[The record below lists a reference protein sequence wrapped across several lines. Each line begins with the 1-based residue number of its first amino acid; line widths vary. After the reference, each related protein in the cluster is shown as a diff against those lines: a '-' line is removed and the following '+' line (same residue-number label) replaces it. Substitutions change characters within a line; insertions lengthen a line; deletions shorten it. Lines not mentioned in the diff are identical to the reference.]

1 MRKSWRKRAAV
12 LLLWVVLSLG
22 ALASCGDKV
31 VFTTGLG
38 KEDVFQIGGETCT
51 VPEVMVYLT
60 NTGNQYESVYGP
72 EDRKSVV

>member
-38 KEDVFQIGGETCT
+38 KEDVFQIGG
-51 VPEVMVYLT
+51 
-60 NTGNQYESVYGP
+60 
-72 EDRKSVV
+72 